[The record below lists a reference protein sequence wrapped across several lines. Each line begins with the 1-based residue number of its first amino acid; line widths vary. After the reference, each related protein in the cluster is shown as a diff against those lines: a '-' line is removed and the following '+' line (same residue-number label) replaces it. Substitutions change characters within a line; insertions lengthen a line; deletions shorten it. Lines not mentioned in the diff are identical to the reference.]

1 MPYKKISPAHSAGC
15 LLLKIRIA
23 THQIEGARKQ
33 AVSGFDEKL
42 RVLRDLDARLA
53 TLETIAQPELFDA
66 GSYLSPEVES
76 LLAAP
81 LADQETK

>member
-1 MPYKKISPAHSAGC
+1 MPKNNITAAD
-15 LLLKIRIA
+15 LLLRVRIA

-33 AVSGFDEKL
+33 AVSVYDEKL
-42 RVLRDLDARLA
+42 RKLKELDAKLA

-66 GSYLSPEVES
+66 SSHLSPDVEQ

-81 LADQETK
+81 LAG